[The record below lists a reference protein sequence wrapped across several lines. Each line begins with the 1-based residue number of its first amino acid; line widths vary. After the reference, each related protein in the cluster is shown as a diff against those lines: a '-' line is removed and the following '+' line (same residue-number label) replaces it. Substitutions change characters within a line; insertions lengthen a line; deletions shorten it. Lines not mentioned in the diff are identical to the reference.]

1 MNDTNFEAA
10 KVVYDKL
17 CEVFDKREIKYR
29 KDDENMVVH
38 IGINGD
44 DLPMDF
50 IMIIDEKR
58 QLMRLMSPLPFKMPE
73 DKRMEGAIATCAA
86 TYAITEGSFDYD
98 ISDGTISF
106 RMTASFRESEIG
118 EELFMYMVAYSSA
131 VVDEYND
138 KFFAVGKGLLSIS
151 DYLENI

>member
-1 MNDTNFEAA
+1 MSDIKFEVA
-10 KVVYDKL
+10 KKVYDKL
-17 CEVFDKREIKYR
+17 CEVFDKRDIRYR
-29 KDDENMVVH
+29 KDDENMIVH
-38 IGINGD
+38 LGISGD

-50 IMIIDEKR
+50 IVIIDEKR
-58 QLMRLMSPLPFKMPE
+58 QLMRLISPLPFKMPE

-106 RMTASFRESEIG
+106 RMTASFRESDIG

-138 KFFAVGKGLLSIS
+138 KFFAIGKGLLDIS
-151 DYLENI
+151 DYLDNI